1 MKNLTDSEKKAVEV
15 QREIAWFALKV
26 ALCMLAVSYVLG
38 TPIAI
43 AFLAGWLW
51 GIRTK
56 AEPPD
61 VHLEDLL

>member
-1 MKNLTDSEKKAVEV
+1 MRTLTDSEKAAVEA
-15 QREIAWFALKV
+15 QREIAWFAVKI
-26 ALCMLAVSYVLG
+26 ALGMLAVSYVLG

-51 GIRTK
+51 GTRTK

>member
-1 MKNLTDSEKKAVEV
+1 MKTLTDSEKVAVEA
-15 QREIAWFALKV
+15 QRESAWFAVKV
-26 ALCMLAVSYVLG
+26 VLGMLAVSYVLG

-61 VHLEDLL
+61 VHPEDLL